1 MNITEVSTKT
11 DKKKYIDFIYSIY
24 RDDKNYCDM
33 NLTFVRNFLYRRDR
47 YAARCD
53 IRPIIIED
61 GEVKLVCMFILSDD
75 SDQIRLSFLEFLPD
89 SKKYLLKMLE
99 FANELLEKSD
109 KNGIIAGINGQV
121 SYGLGFL
128 TADYNQKFEFNSNY
142 NPEYY
147 TKELDEVFPIIK
159 KAFSYK
165 YEAQNSL
172 SLIDKNLVNSI
183 YSDYSFRYFDT
194 RHFKKDMLIFGDL
207 CHRALSGTPYYSPKT
222 PYEMYQLLRK
232 VRFIFKKEDIIFALK
247 DGKEVGFVYTH
258 PDYAELFDKP
268 KLDYISFFLRF
279 LLKRPENLI
288 YNVIGVLPEYQKCG
302 LALGLIH
309 YSIKMRQK
317 QYPNGVS
324 SFILEENIPSTRLCS
339 KLSLGINKE
348 YHLYEVKKQ
357 NV

>member
-1 MNITEVSTKT
+1 MNITEVSTRK

-24 RDDKNYCDM
+24 REDKNYCDM
-33 NLTFVRNFLYRRDR
+33 NMTFVRNFLYCKDK

-61 GEVKLVCMFILSDD
+61 GEVKLVCMFISSDD
-75 SDQIRLSFLEFLPD
+75 SDHIRLSFLEFLPD
-89 SKKYLLKMLE
+89 SKKYLLRMISYGR
-99 FANELLEKSD
+99 ALLEKNN
-109 KNGIIAGINGQV
+109 KKGIIAGINGQV

-128 TADYNQKFEFNSNY
+128 TAEYNRKFEFNSNY
-142 NPEYY
+142 NPAYY
-147 TKELDEVFPIIK
+147 TKELDGIFPIVK

-172 SLIDKNLVNSI
+172 SLIGENLISSV

-194 RHFKKDMLIFGDL
+194 RHFKKDMLILGDL
-207 CHRALSGTPYYSPKT
+207 CHRALSGTPYYSSKT
-222 PYEMYQLLRK
+222 PYEMYELLRQ
-232 VRFIFKKEDIIFALK
+232 VRFIFKKEDVIFALK

-258 PDYAELFDKP
+258 PDYAEFFDKP
-268 KLDYISFFLRF
+268 KLSYISFFLRF
-279 LLKRPENLI
+279 LFKRQENLI
-288 YNVIGVLPEYQKCG
+288 YNVIGVLPEYQKSG

-317 QYPNGVS
+317 QYPYGVS

-339 KLSLGINKE
+339 KLSVGINKE
-348 YHLYEVKKQ
+348 YHLYEVKKE